1 MKSKLRQCLLLMI
14 SGLSIIFKSHCR
26 EEWREMEWSLMGFKV
41 KSRYRVDASISGGC
55 VRVILKERQCS
66 PFSVI
71 QDQYSLRKGREEN
84 KYPSMQFKCTVSC

>member
-1 MKSKLRQCLLLMI
+1 
-14 SGLSIIFKSHCR
+14 
-26 EEWREMEWSLMGFKV
+26 MEWSLMGFKV

-71 QDQYSLRKGREEN
+71 QDRSEPEQRIQPRGCMNGVRVCEGGDMST
-84 KYPSMQFKCTVSC
+84 Q